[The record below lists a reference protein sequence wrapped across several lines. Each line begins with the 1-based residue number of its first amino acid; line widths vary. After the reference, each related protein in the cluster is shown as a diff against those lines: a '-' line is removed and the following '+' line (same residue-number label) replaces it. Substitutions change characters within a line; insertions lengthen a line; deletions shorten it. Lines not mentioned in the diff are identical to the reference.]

1 MWLPEP
7 TEKLQA
13 AYSSTNDPKRDG
25 ETTLLAD
32 EPQTLEQIQAVCR
45 RYGVKARVIRNR
57 RIIGEVAATGE
68 FTVAT

>member
-13 AYSSTNDPKRDG
+13 SYSSTNDSKRDG
-25 ETTLLAD
+25 ETTLLED

-45 RYGVKARVIRNR
+45 RYAVTARVIRKGKV
-57 RIIGEVAATGE
+57 IGEVAATGE
-68 FTVAT
+68 YVPV